1 MRIFLSMI
9 FLTLVA
15 SALIVLITIYQ
26 FQEQAREYHEDR
38 LEKKE
43 NSIHEHINY
52 VLKTTTYP
60 LTSENL
66 SAIFKDKIHE
76 LSNIHNLEIIIYD
89 LDGNFIRSSRG
100 QFSVDAPTPPVQ
112 PFILKAIRGSSDK
125 RYIELKTIDEDKFR
139 SSYTYI
145 KDLKFKPLGIV
156 CLPHIKDDGFYDDE
170 LKSFLIRL
178 LQVYGVMLLIAII
191 LAYFLSNYI
200 TKTLQEISRK
210 ITQTNLNKKNEK
222 IEVKEASRE
231 INLVI
236 DAYNEMVDKLE
247 ESATQLAQSQ
257 REEAWREMAKQV
269 AHEIKNPLTPM
280 RLTVQSFQRKFDP
293 NDPNI
298 KQKLNDYSQTLIQQ
312 IDIMSSVASA
322 FSNFAS
328 MPAQQNE
335 SLNVVNTVD
344 LALDIFNEN
353 YIEFHSSEKEIF
365 TLMDRTQ
372 LIRVITNLV
381 KNAIQSIDENNPNP
395 KVIVTIEKQN
405 DDILISVE
413 DNGKGISIENKN
425 RIFEPKFTTKT
436 SGMGLGLG
444 IIKNIIESYKGKIW
458 FETEIGKGTIFYV
471 KFPVYK

>member
-1 MRIFLSMI
+1 MI
-9 FLTLVA
+9 LLTLIA
-15 SALIVLITIYQ
+15 SALIVFITIYQ

-43 NSIHEHINY
+43 NSIHQHINY

-60 LTSENL
+60 LTAENL

-76 LSNIHNLEIIIYD
+76 LSNIHNLEIVIYD
-89 LDGNFIRSSRG
+89 LDGSFIRSSRG
-100 QFSVDAPTPPVQ
+100 QFSIDAPTPPVQ
-112 PFILKAIRGSSDK
+112 PFILKAIRSSSDK
-125 RYIELKTIDEDKFR
+125 RYIEIKTIDEEKFR

-156 CLPHIKDDGFYDDE
+156 CLPHIKDDGFYDEE

-178 LQVYGVMLLIAII
+178 IQVYGIMLLIAVV

-236 DAYNEMVDKLE
+236 NAYNEMVDKLE
-247 ESATQLAQSQ
+247 ESATRLAQSQ

-293 NDPNI
+293 NDPEI

-312 IDIMSSVASA
+312 IDTMSSVASA

-335 SLNVVNTVD
+335 TLNVVNVID

-381 KNAIQSIDENNPNP
+381 KNAIQSIDENTPNP
-395 KVIVTIEKQN
+395 RVIVSIEKQDN
-405 DDILISVE
+405 NILISVE
-413 DNGKGISIENKN
+413 DNGQGISIENKN

-444 IIKNIIESYKGKIW
+444 IVKNIIESYKGTIW
-458 FETEIGKGTIFYV
+458 FETEIGKGTTFFV
-471 KFPVYK
+471 KFPVYE